1 MTDQVTNPVSNP
13 VPGQLPGRLTTGAAA
28 ALSEADRGAESV
40 PDRGP
45 SMVVHRIGQVVRWLL
60 MIGFS
65 VLFLYPFAWLI
76 AASLKPRGDVFDNRL
91 IPRTWRFDNY
101 VEVWH
106 QLPLLAWVGNSMLIA
121 VLAATLVTLSSSL
134 VAFGFAY
141 FRFPGRRLLFGL
153 VLASMML
160 PGAVTLIPNYLIW
173 KTTGW
178 LGTNVP
184 LWGANLFGSAFY
196 IFLMRQFYSGLPRDL
211 FEAARVDG
219 CSYFGL
225 FRRIA
230 FPLAI
235 PSTIIVW
242 IFEFQASWSNF
253 IGPLIYLNLGS
264 PKQFTVP
271 LGINYAMTMYSPTA
285 GGHGDYQYVMVA
297 SLVVTIPMMII
308 FAFGQR
314 YFIEGATTVG
324 IRG

>member
-1 MTDQVTNPVSNP
+1 
-13 VPGQLPGRLTTGAAA
+13 
-28 ALSEADRGAESV
+28 
-40 PDRGP
+40 
-45 SMVVHRIGQVVRWLL
+45 
-60 MIGFS
+60 MIGFA

-76 AASLKPRGDVFDNRL
+76 AASLKPRGEVFDNRL
-91 IPRTWRFDNY
+91 IPQTWRWDNF

-106 QLPLLAWVGNSMLIA
+106 QLPLLSWIGNSMMIA
-121 VLAATLVTLSSSL
+121 VLAATLVTLSSAL

-153 VLASMML
+153 VVASMML

-178 LGTNVP
+178 LGTTVP

-196 IFLMRQFYSGLPRDL
+196 IFLMRQFYMSLPRDL

-219 CSYFGL
+219 CSFFGL
-225 FRRIA
+225 FARIA

-242 IFEFQASWSNF
+242 IFEVQASWSNF
-253 IGPLIYLNLGS
+253 IGPLIYLNLGD

-297 SLVVTIPMMII
+297 SLVVTVPMMII

-314 YFIEGATTVG
+314 YFIEGAASVG
-324 IRG
+324 LKG

>member
-1 MTDQVTNPVSNP
+1 MTSE
-13 VPGQLPGRLTTGAAA
+13 LTTPVQPRPDSTSGF
-28 ALSEADRGAESV
+28 AD
-40 PDRGP
+40 
-45 SMVVHRIGQVVRWLL
+45 VHEPAGQQGRNKVIRRIGQVVRWVL
-60 MIGFS
+60 MFGFAA
-65 VLFLYPFAWLI
+65 LFLYPFVWLI
-76 AASLKPRGDVFDNRL
+76 AASLKPRGEVFDNRL
-91 IPRTWRFDNY
+91 IPQTWRFDNY
-101 VEVWH
+101 VEVWR
-106 QLPLLAWVGNSMLIA
+106 QLPLLHWIGNSILIA
-121 VLAATLVTLSSSL
+121 VLAATLVTLASAL

-178 LGTNVP
+178 LGTSVP

-196 IFLMRQFYSGLPRDL
+196 IFLMRQFYMSLPRDL

-219 CSYFGL
+219 CSFFGL
-225 FRRIA
+225 FWRIA

-242 IFEFQASWSNF
+242 IFEFQASWGNF
-253 IGPLIYLNLGS
+253 IGPLIYLNLGD

-271 LGINYAMTMYSPTA
+271 LGINHAMTMFSPTA

-297 SLVVTIPMMII
+297 SLVVTVPMLIM

-314 YFIEGATTVG
+314 YFIEGVATAG
-324 IRG
+324 IKS

>member
-1 MTDQVTNPVSNP
+1 MTSQ
-13 VPGQLPGRLTTGAAA
+13 LTTRIPTT
-28 ALSEADRGAESV
+28 LPDVDRGGEPSV
-40 PDRGP
+40 ARG
-45 SMVVHRIGQVVRWLL
+45 SGTVLHRIGQVVRWLL

-65 VLFLYPFAWLI
+65 ALFLYPFAWLI
-76 AASLKPRGDVFDNRL
+76 AASLKPRGEVFDNRL
-91 IPRTWRFDNY
+91 IPKTWRFSNY

-141 FRFPGRRLLFGL
+141 FRFPGRRMLFGL

-196 IFLMRQFYSGLPRDL
+196 IFLMRQFYLSLPRDL

-219 CSYFGL
+219 CSFFGL
-225 FRRIA
+225 FSRIA

-253 IGPLIYLNLGS
+253 LGPLIYLNLGS

-285 GGHGDYQYVMVA
+285 GGHGDYQFVMVA
-297 SLVVTIPMMII
+297 SFVVTLPMMII
-308 FAFGQR
+308 FAVGQR
-314 YFIEGATTVG
+314 YFIEGAVTTG

>member
-1 MTDQVTNPVSNP
+1 MTSQLASRIPTALPEVTGDES
-13 VPGQLPGRLTTGAAA
+13 TTAGG
-28 ALSEADRGAESV
+28 SGSV
-40 PDRGP
+40 LR
-45 SMVVHRIGQVVRWLL
+45 RTGQVIRWLL
-60 MIGFS
+60 LIGFAI
-65 VLFLYPFAWLI
+65 LFLYPFAWLI

-91 IPRTWRFDNY
+91 IPRTWRFSNY

-106 QLPLLAWVGNSMLIA
+106 QLPLLAWIGNSMLIA
-121 VLAATLVTLSSSL
+121 VLAATLVTLSSAL

-141 FRFPGRRLLFGL
+141 FRFPGRKLLFGL

-173 KTTGW
+173 KTSGW

-196 IFLMRQFYSGLPRDL
+196 IFLMRQFYLSLPRDL

-219 CSYFGL
+219 CSLFGL
-225 FRRIA
+225 FSRIA

-253 IGPLIYLNLGS
+253 VGPLVYLNFGS

-297 SLVVTIPMMII
+297 SLVVTLPMMII

-314 YFIEGATTVG
+314 YFIEGAATIG